1 MKLLR
6 QIGEIVILLIV
17 IVAIGGFILFA
28 IAGVGAITG
37 IQFIGNILMPTDEN
51 GRYLCAGLNAWDE
64 GVCDT
69 SQNTFGLNGINGMFA
84 GAGFLL
90 ALAIIAGI
98 VALGLGNCYTGRKTN
113 AKHPI
118 LLTVIEA
125 PLIIAPTVWIV
136 STYRH
141 AWPMIVLSIIIC
153 LSALSTHTAPTPTR
167 PCVPRATGGHAQT
180 QRHAERRH
188 QRSGRCGN
196 VPQGTGGPWV
206 PLSYVQTITNMRND

>member
-98 VALGLGNCYTGRKTN
+98 VALGLGNYTGRKTN

-125 PLIIAPTVWIV
+125 PLIIAPTAWIV

-153 LSALSTHTAPTPTR
+153 LFGIIYTYGANADPAMS
-167 PCVPRATGGHAQT
+167 RAQREDMRNHNGMLNGGISGLVDV
-180 QRHAERRH
+180 EMSRRE
-188 QRSGRCGN
+188 Q
-196 VPQGTGGPWV
+196 VDPWV

>member
-6 QIGEIVILLIV
+6 QIGEIVILLAG
-17 IVAIGGFILFA
+17 VAVAGGFVLFVL
-28 IAGVGAITG
+28 AGVAAITG
-37 IQFIGNILMPTDEN
+37 IQFIGNILMPTDEH

-69 SQNTFGLNGINGMFA
+69 SQNTFGLNGINGMLA

-98 VALGLGNCYTGRKTN
+98 VAFGLGNYIGRKTD

-118 LLTVIEA
+118 LLTIIEA
-125 PLIIAPTVWIV
+125 PLIIAPTVWII

-153 LSALSTHTAPTPTR
+153 FFGILFTYGANYDPAMS
-167 PCVPRATGGHAQT
+167 RAQREDMHKHNGMLNGGISGLVN
-180 QRHAERRH
+180 AEMSRRE
-188 QRSGRCGN
+188 Q
-196 VPQGTGGPWV
+196 VDPWV
-206 PLSYVQTITNMRND
+206 PLGYVQTITNMRND

>member
-98 VALGLGNCYTGRKTN
+98 VALGLGNYTGGKPTPSTRSCSPSSKRRSSS
-113 AKHPI
+113 PR
-118 LLTVIEA
+118 
-125 PLIIAPTVWIV
+125 PYGSSAPT
-136 STYRH
+136 
-141 AWPMIVLSIIIC
+141 A
-153 LSALSTHTAPTPTR
+153 TH
-167 PCVPRATGGHAQT
+167 
-180 QRHAERRH
+180 
-188 QRSGRCGN
+188 GR
-196 VPQGTGGPWV
+196 
-206 PLSYVQTITNMRND
+206 